1 MGARFGGPPVQG
13 DRHALTL
20 LKLGDFALRRIRCGI
35 AALTVKGQ
43 VDLVGVQIPD
53 VSNSKSNLKDGT
65 GDGVV
70 DRQTSIVHP
79 NGARERKVGRSGQ
92 VVALVG
98 ALHHITCDPACVHH
112 PNADSVRA
120 IADLG

>member
-65 GDGVV
+65 GDSVV
-70 DRQTSIVHP
+70 DRQSSIVHLD
-79 NGARERKVGRSGQ
+79 GAREGKVGRSGQ
-92 VVALVG
+92 VVDLVG
-98 ALHHITCDPACVHH
+98 ALHDVTCNPARVHH
-112 PNADSVRA
+112 SNADSVRA
-120 IADLG
+120 VADLG